1 MKRSTTY
8 SKALEKML
16 NAKANWKNCTNEK
29 KKAKLQLIY
38 EKAHAN
44 FVRERGNT
52 NWKTRNWK

>member
-44 FVRERGNT
+44 FVRERGNK
-52 NWKTRNWK
+52 N